1 MKRLSDLVSP
11 QFVVTL
17 GFVLEGYKT
26 NTFGTNHA
34 VYSLMHRIST
44 VENLGL
50 VGVFWNL
57 GFLVKLDAL
66 LSDKAEYGSRCVNE
80 LRTMARWIVRELF
93 RKMTPDLEAAEEGS
107 ARDALRAT
115 SELLH
120 VELLFGMDKREAMR
134 AQDNYALGKA
144 PEAPPAPRQ
153 RGLFSPEDAEQLR
166 SLWGEFREEADLVAK
181 VTAAM
186 RERGGNFNED
196 QVRRK
201 LRQLQLEIPRKR
213 RGMAA
218 IELTESDWDILLGSF
233 KEADDAA
240 GDMRPHL
247 RDIFER
253 YDGRWRYDGGPK
265 LTMNQMA
272 RALKSRDAAFIG
284 SARAQRDH
292 GYNSDSYSSFSEE
305 EDSYLDGADNLPPAP
320 AARDGPEPRGLWVQD
335 PEDSESSFS
344 SSFRSEEAP
353 DARTEA
359 GEVSSPGE
367 QAGARK
373 PEEAPAEEEEAT
385 PSKRR
390 RLSEQPEPAGGLA
403 ASAEAAAAGTQE
415 DVAPTQVLDFS
426 DAGLED
432 LEDPSEAV
440 PTQGTQAAGGRR
452 RAVMLSDSE
461 D

>member
-1 MKRLSDLVSP
+1 
-11 QFVVTL
+11 
-17 GFVLEGYKT
+17 
-26 NTFGTNHA
+26 
-34 VYSLMHRIST
+34 
-44 VENLGL
+44 
-50 VGVFWNL
+50 
-57 GFLVKLDAL
+57 
-66 LSDKAEYGSRCVNE
+66 
-80 LRTMARWIVRELF
+80 
-93 RKMTPDLEAAEEGS
+93 
-107 ARDALRAT
+107 
-115 SELLH
+115 
-120 VELLFGMDKREAMR
+120 
-134 AQDNYALGKA
+134 
-144 PEAPPAPRQ
+144 
-153 RGLFSPEDAEQLR
+153 
-166 SLWGEFREEADLVAK
+166 
-181 VTAAM
+181 
-186 RERGGNFNED
+186 
-196 QVRRK
+196 
-201 LRQLQLEIPRKR
+201 
-213 RGMAA
+213 
-218 IELTESDWDILLGSF
+218 
-233 KEADDAA
+233 
-240 GDMRPHL
+240 MRPHL

-253 YDGRWRYDGGPK
+253 YDGSGGRG

-320 AARDGPEPRGLWVQD
+320 AARDGPE
-335 PEDSESSFS
+335 DSGSSFS

-403 ASAEAAAAGTQE
+403 ASADAAAAGTQE

>member
-186 RERGGNFNED
+186 RERGGNFNEG

-218 IELTESDWDILLGSF
+218 IELTESDWDVLLGSF

-253 YDGRWRYDGGPK
+253 YDGSGGRG

-320 AARDGPEPRGLWVQD
+320 AARDGPE
-335 PEDSESSFS
+335 DSGSSFS

>member
-11 QFVVTL
+11 QFVITL

-34 VYSLMHRIST
+34 VYSLMHRIAT

-57 GFLVKLDAL
+57 GFLMKLDAL
-66 LSDKAEYGSRCVNE
+66 LSDKAEYGGRCVNE

-120 VELLFGMDKREAMR
+120 VELLFGMDRREAMR

-153 RGLFSPEDAEQLR
+153 RGLFSPEDVEQLH

-186 RERGGNFNED
+186 RERGGDFNEG

-201 LRQLQLEIPRKR
+201 LRQLQLEVPRKR
-213 RGMAA
+213 RGTAPT
-218 IELTESDWDILLGSF
+218 ELTESDWDLLLRSF
-233 KEADDAA
+233 KQADDAA
-240 GDMRPHL
+240 GDSRPRL
-247 RDIFER
+247 CDIFEQ
-253 YDGRWRYDGGPK
+253 YDGNGGRG

-272 RALKSRDAAFIG
+272 RALKSRDAAFIR
-284 SARAQRDH
+284 SARAHRDQ

-320 AARDGPEPRGLWVQD
+320 TARDGS
-335 PEDSESSFS
+335 EDSGSSFS
-344 SSFRSEEAP
+344 SSFRSDEAP

-367 QAGARK
+367 QAGVPK
-373 PEEAPAEEEEAT
+373 PEEAPAEEEAT

-390 RLSEQPEPAGGLA
+390 RLDEQPEPASGLV
-403 ASAEAAAAGTQE
+403 ASAEAAAAETQE
-415 DVAPTQVLDFS
+415 DVAPTQVPGFS

-432 LEDPSEAV
+432 LEDLSEAV
-440 PTQGTQAAGGRR
+440 PPQGTQGVGGRR